1 MIEPDDW
8 HLHLRD
14 GPRLKSLL
22 SMPMHCKRAIVMPNL
37 KPPVVNT
44 EMALAYKKRIKEY
57 HPHPDSFIPLMTLYL
72 TDKTTPEEIRKAKK
86 AGIVALKLYP
96 AGATTNSD
104 SGVTDVFKLDDTLQ
118 AMSDEGLLLLIHG
131 EVTDSKVDFFDR
143 EAVFI
148 ERTLKKLVPRFP
160 KLKIVLEHITTK
172 QAVDYVMSA
181 PDNIAAT
188 ITPQHLLFNRNIIF
202 EKGLKPHYYC
212 LPILKAEDHRQ
223 ALNEAIQ
230 SGSKKFFLGTL
241 LAFESVG
248 FKTSV
253 NITPTLVY
261 IGTDSAPHWDFK
273 KECDC
278 CAAGCFTQPIALP
291 LYVFSRFF
299 CRTENK
305 RQQTT
310 KTKSI
315 RYAEAFEKAG
325 VLEKLEAFA
334 SFNGP
339 DFYGLPRNKT
349 RVRLKRGTFKV
360 PTSYGFGDGVVKPL
374 LSGKNINWSVERIV
388 DDEY

>member
-1 MIEPDDW
+1 MSEKVVDTITMVEPDDW

-22 SMPMHCKRAIVMPNL
+22 SMPMHCSRAIVMPNL

-44 EMALAYKKRIKEY
+44 EMALAYRNRILKF
-57 HPHPDSFIPLMTLYL
+57 HPDASKFTPLMTLYL

-86 AGIVALKLYP
+86 SGHVFALKLYP

-104 SGVTDVFKLDDTLQ
+104 SGVTDITKLDDTLQ

-131 EVTDSKVDFFDR
+131 EVTDPKVDFFDR

-181 PDNIAAT
+181 PANVGAT
-188 ITPQHLLFNRNIIF
+188 ITPQHLLYNRNIIF

-212 LPILKAEDHRQ
+212 LPILKAEDHRK
-223 ALNEAIQ
+223 ALVKAIQ
-230 SGSKKFFLGTL
+230 SGSKKFFL
-241 LAFESVG
+241 
-248 FKTSV
+248 
-253 NITPTLVY
+253 
-261 IGTDSAPHWDFK
+261 GTDSAPHWDFK

-291 LYVFSRFF
+291 LYAFLSFFLSLLHKQTNTHTRTSCIQICRSVRESRLSRQTRSIFKF
-299 CRTENK
+299 QRTRFLRSSQK
-305 RQQTT
+305 
-310 KTKSI
+310 
-315 RYAEAFEKAG
+315 
-325 VLEKLEAFA
+325 
-334 SFNGP
+334 
-339 DFYGLPRNKT
+339 
-349 RVRLKRGTFKV
+349 
-360 PTSYGFGDGVVKPL
+360 
-374 LSGKNINWSVERIV
+374 
-388 DDEY
+388 